1 MSRYIDADALKGQIN
16 TTFWAEIG
24 KIIDNAPSIDLAD
37 YVPKDFHDKTCEEM
51 AKRHQ
56 EEIADM
62 VSVVR
67 CKECR
72 WYDDEDYG
80 EPTRY
85 CTWHE
90 SVVNPDDYC
99 SYGDRKTEPNVVMPK
114 KCKGCDSASKII
126 EAYSRGYTDGA
137 DAVKKIAEQTI
148 LTTDCSWK

>member
-1 MSRYIDADALKGQIN
+1 MSEYIKKEDILSAAVEVEYLGRPRMI
-16 TTFWAEIG
+16 
-24 KIIDNAPSIDLAD
+24 
-37 YVPKDFHDKTCEEM
+37 
-51 AKRHQ
+51 
-56 EEIADM
+56 
-62 VSVVR
+62 VSVAKIGQMQTIDIVR

-90 SVVNPDDYC
+90 SVVNPDDFC